1 MNSSSK
7 PSIILLFVSQYS
19 LYTNC
24 ITSSAGFIG
33 NALNILTFTN
43 LKLFRDNRCAL
54 YLTIESISNGVNEIF
69 TLLLTI
75 STSIYGNNSIGN
87 SLSWCRLEYII
98 YQTTLLVTYS
108 MICLAACDQFCSTN
122 YRLNL
127 RQMCTLKLARCLA
140 FTTVCLWLS
149 HSILCSFFVTIV
161 PSIGCIISN
170 QIWIEY
176 ATFFFY
182 PVLVGFLP
190 IWQTRLAE
198 CSLIN
203 QTRRTATAVNPRR

>member
-127 RQMCTLKLARCLA
+127 RQICTLKLARYLVFICICIW
-140 FTTVCLWLS
+140 FP
-149 HSILCSFFVTIV
+149 HSLLYGFFLDIQQML
-161 PSIGCIISN
+161 GCMMLNRTWRRYS
-170 QIWIEY
+170 
-176 ATFFFY
+176 TFFFRFSPDY
-182 PVLVGFLP
+182 
-190 IWQTRLAE
+190 R
-198 CSLIN
+198 CLII
-203 QTRRTATAVNPRR
+203 